1 MFPKRSNLPIF
12 TSVSHQRDMS
22 ELGWRLSTCA
32 YKSVAVSDPSLTVTA
47 SQVGSGL
54 DCAGSTRALQL
65 LGYSMPPYGGNPRDP
80 RVTGEMIHAYL
91 QTYAEGHDLLRRT
104 RFNTK
109 LLVATGVTSIPY
121 TPDFESLEHDP
132 GIPIIHSRDVGMA
145 FASLQD
151 KGAEHFVVV
160 GAAKSAYDVVYLLL
174 SQQKRLFQRTPLGRW
189 LGGLFWAFLDFV
201 SGVHAGYNY
210 GDHVRVSRPE
220 IDRQSVFWA
229 DSGSSRF
236 RTSGPRYYVVMC
248 PGLAGHFGIFD
259 ATQKNLVG
267 LPAYSKTNL
276 ARDSSPKTKPDGD
289 GGLDWASY
297 DPAASPAVDE
307 YLARRSEA
315 GPRSSPKGHVK
326 PF

>member
-1 MFPKRSNLPIF
+1 
-12 TSVSHQRDMS
+12 
-22 ELGWRLSTCA
+22 
-32 YKSVAVSDPSLTVTA
+32 
-47 SQVGSGL
+47 
-54 DCAGSTRALQL
+54 
-65 LGYSMPPYGGNPRDP
+65 MPPYGGNPRDP

-220 IDRQSVFWA
+220 IDRQRCIHSFRQVEAQVANILQRLLGGLGVVTLPDFWPTLYSKSLTIRR
-229 DSGSSRF
+229 DQISFIRDRGVHLKSGSE
-236 RTSGPRYYVVMC
+236 
-248 PGLAGHFGIFD
+248 LAGHFGIFD